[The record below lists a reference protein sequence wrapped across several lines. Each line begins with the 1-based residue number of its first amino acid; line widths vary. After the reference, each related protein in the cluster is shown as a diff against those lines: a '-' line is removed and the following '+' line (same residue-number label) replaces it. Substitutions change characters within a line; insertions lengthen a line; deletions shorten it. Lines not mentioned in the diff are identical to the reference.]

1 MSVATNTGRN
11 QSGGGVTS
19 FPLHAADLTP
29 SDTTEYIE
37 GRQVYVGGAGDV
49 TVEPFYG
56 NNTVT
61 FSLEAGQFV
70 PVVCRRVLATGTTA
84 TDLVGIY

>member
-1 MSVATNTGRN
+1 MGSPMTVGRN
-11 QSGGGVTS
+11 QSGGSISS
-19 FPLHAADLTP
+19 FPTRAEGITP
-29 SDTTEYIE
+29 SDSTTYHE
-37 GRQVYVGGAGDV
+37 GRQVFVGGAGDV

-70 PVVCRRVLATGTTA
+70 PVVVRRVLAATTA
-84 TDLVGIY
+84 TDLVGVY